1 MSTTRGT
8 IPDYTVKGLRV
19 NKLRIFT
26 GEVEKQYRIDGVAT
40 KINPSWLLPENA
52 PDPFGLPCT
61 GASST
66 VSHGMCIIN
75 FTYEGNTAGQDTF
88 KSSDWVVEMDNTMKD
103 EPIQVH
109 PSFRKNAKEWGW
121 DFDKKEFKEYANAV
135 EVQGPRLTKVD
146 AALAQGVRN
155 EFYGMESWLVPGA
168 TLRTSFSGGSIPSW
182 VMQGIGEITKSPQ
195 GLSKLGVII
204 PPKRNWLKLGPKIQ
218 SKGNTY
224 QITAEWMLSGPRG
237 WNKDIYG
244 QSFL

>member
-52 PDPFGLPCT
+52 PNPFGLPCT

-109 PSFRKNAKEWGW
+109 P
-121 DFDKKEFKEYANAV
+121 DFASLADKYAWNKDKKEFPQYFEDLNVY
-135 EVQGPRLTKVD
+135 GPGLTKQEVD
-146 AALAQGVRN
+146 DARTNPLYGV
-155 EFYGMESWLVPGA
+155 ESWLVPGA
-168 TLRTSFSGGSIPSW
+168 TLRTSFSGASIPSW
-182 VMQGIGEITKSPQ
+182 VMHGIGEITKAPQ

-224 QITAEWMLSGPRG
+224 QISAEWMLSGPSG
-237 WNKDIYG
+237 WNKQIYG
-244 QSFL
+244 KSQF